1 MSIKALEIETS
12 IAFNLAFPSN
22 NVLSCF
28 FLLFLIIDFFL
39 LFLIIDLCFL
49 IPAVI
54 TQIFS
59 PTAEFTKPTGMQ
71 TNVASA
77 EIETQPVIVEAKI
90 NA

>member
-1 MSIKALEIETS
+1 MSVKALEIETS

-22 NVLSCF
+22 NILSCF
-28 FLLFLIIDFFL
+28 FLLFLIIE
-39 LFLIIDLCFL
+39 LCFL

>member
-22 NVLSCF
+22 NILSC
-28 FLLFLIIDFFL
+28 FFL

-90 NA
+90 NAWWRRYNC

>member
-1 MSIKALEIETS
+1 MSVKALEIETS

-22 NVLSCF
+22 NILSC
-28 FLLFLIIDFFL
+28 FFL

>member
-1 MSIKALEIETS
+1 MSVKALEIETS

-22 NVLSCF
+22 NILSC
-28 FLLFLIIDFFL
+28 FFL

-77 EIETQPVIVEAKI
+77 EIETQPVIVGAKI

>member
-1 MSIKALEIETS
+1 MSVKALEIETS

-22 NVLSCF
+22 NILSC
-28 FLLFLIIDFFL
+28 FFL

-59 PTAEFTKPTGMQ
+59 PAAEFTKPTGMQ

-77 EIETQPVIVEAKI
+77 EIETQPVIVGAKI
-90 NA
+90 NAWWWRYNC

>member
-1 MSIKALEIETS
+1 MSVKALEIETS

-28 FLLFLIIDFFL
+28 FLLFLIID
-39 LFLIIDLCFL
+39 LCFL

-54 TQIFS
+54 IQIFR

>member
-22 NVLSCF
+22 NISSC
-28 FLLFLIIDFFL
+28 FFL